1 MAIRRTTTLLGEFV
15 YDLQVGCPTEIVEW
29 GTENEIFN
37 VWSTVEA
44 PDSVSANGILMV
56 GC

>member
-1 MAIRRTTTLLGEFV
+1 MD
-15 YDLQVGCPTEIVEW
+15 DLRIGCPTEIVEW